1 MDLQINPN
9 NNTGAPMA
17 KRPKGIT
24 LPTHQVTGCI
34 KHVGVYTP
42 RTGTLKAYNV
52 LLVDKS
58 GKDHV
63 VTASVDETK
72 KEKGFNV
79 NETTFP
85 LGRIMALRTTMTQ
98 QADWCNTDG
107 FAYMLTNEK
116 NMQLHATMKG
126 DDVSHP
132 IPFYFTYLK
141 ALPAKLTAGPRAK
154 AYVDVCG
161 IVKTMYTSTRES
173 ATARTRVTI
182 VDSAVPGTANAV
194 SMVLFDD
201 ARSALLEVA
210 KAGEVIVLA
219 VKTAKAS
226 NYQGNVT
233 MMAGNTSYV
242 TVKPVP
248 GAPTALHEEAEN
260 AMKEKEK
267 AFAGLEIVDESPL
280 QDIAKVVKDATP
292 MRDEKTS
299 YYVTMELQLLPTKN
313 FADPRKIAYL
323 GCTQKARNATRTCRK
338 ALQDGACP
346 DNASVTQ
353 AGQYFFWGGCIGQ
366 DQCNI
371 IDLGFVP
378 DTMPAML
385 CQPPISAAEWVK
397 LDVKDMWPRWNAFL
411 SSNRWTIAHVRVRPR
426 QPGFDAAKFVPVSKD
441 YYWPELDKEDAAIEW
456 ADFDWDNV

>member
-1 MDLQINPN
+1 MEIQMDDNT
-9 NNTGAPMA
+9 TGAPMA

-24 LPTHQVTGCI
+24 LPTHQVSGCI

-52 LLVDKS
+52 LLVDQR

-63 VTASVDETK
+63 VIASVDETK
-72 KEKGFNV
+72 KEKGFEV
-79 NETTFP
+79 NEKTFP
-85 LGRIMALRTTMTQ
+85 VGSIMAVRTTMTQ

-107 FAYMLTNEK
+107 FAYMLTNVK
-116 NMQLHATMKG
+116 NMHVHPTMKG
-126 DDVSHP
+126 DDASHP
-132 IPFYFTYLK
+132 VPFYFTTLK

-173 ATARTRVTI
+173 ATARTRITL
-182 VDSAVPGTANAV
+182 VDSAVPGVASAV

-201 ARSALLEVA
+201 ARTALLEVA
-210 KAGEVIVLA
+210 KAGELIVLV

-242 TVKPVP
+242 TVQAVP
-248 GAPTALHEEAEN
+248 GAPTTLRADAET
-260 AMKEKEK
+260 AMKQTENM
-267 AFAGLEIVDESPL
+267 FAGLEIVDESPL

-299 YYVTMELQLLPTKN
+299 YYVTMELQLLAAKN

-346 DNASVTQ
+346 DHASVTQ
-353 AGQYFFWGGCIGQ
+353 AGQYFFCGGCIGQ
-366 DQCNI
+366 DQRNI

-385 CQPPISAAEWVK
+385 RDPPISAAEWVK
-397 LDVKDMWPRWNAFL
+397 LDVKDMWPLWNAFL
-411 SSNRWTIAHVRVRPR
+411 SSNRWTMAHVRVRPR
-426 QPGFDAAKFVPVSKD
+426 QPGLDAPKYVLVSKD
-441 YYWPELDKEDAAIEW
+441 YYWPELDKEDGDINW
-456 ADFDWDNV
+456 ANFDWDNV